1 MASLVSSLRL
11 AIDVRIAGTDG
22 EVGPASESC
31 VKDVSTLFS
40 VFSQIM
46 IDNEAPSE
54 SSVKQ
59 Y

>member
-1 MASLVSSLRL
+1 LVSSLRL

-22 EVGPASESC
+22 EVGPASGSC

-46 IDNEAPSE
+46 TDNKAPSE
-54 SSVKQ
+54 SSVKHH
-59 Y
+59 